1 MKISERSPHME
12 INLTSKLRIV
22 FQSEDDRKSAFDTLI
37 AYRDACNYVSQY
49 VFNHDFV
56 LKQSELQSAL
66 YHELRKQFGLK
77 SQMTQSVF
85 KTVIARY
92 KTVQTQL
99 RKQRVWDGYKKDNH
113 GKDVPN
119 YINKDLMFLWK
130 PIAFKRPQLDLVRNR
145 DYSFKNNMLSMNTIN
160 GRIRVQIHG
169 LSENPYFGGSW
180 TLGTGKVVRSGKHWF
195 FHVSASKEVSDFE
208 LGRLK
213 HVVGI
218 DRGLCQI
225 LTTYDEKGQTRFVS
239 GTFISKKRNHYA
251 NLRTRLQAKGTK
263 SAKRRLR
270 SLSGRESRWMSD
282 VNHQLSKTLVE
293 TYGKQTLFIL
303 EDLTGV
309 TFDTVHS
316 RRKENRY
323 EHHSWSFYDLEQ
335 KLRYKAHLNESE
347 VLLVDAHYTSQR
359 CPKCGSID
367 KSNRHKDIR
376 QYVCS
381 NCGYSSN
388 DDRVAAMNIYE
399 LGKWFVSGVEKPSFI
414 ISNE

>member
-1 MKISERSPHME
+1 ME

-22 FQSEDDRKSAFDTLI
+22 FQSVADRKSAFDTLI

-49 VFNHDFV
+49 VFYNDFV
-56 LKQSELQSAL
+56 LRQSDLQSAL
-66 YHELRKQFGLK
+66 YHELRKRFGLK

-119 YINKDLMFLWK
+119 YINKDLTFLWK
-130 PIAFKRPQLDLVRNR
+130 PIEFKRPQLDLVRNR
-145 DYSFKNNMLSMNTIN
+145 DYSFKNNVLSMNTIN
-160 GRIRVQIHG
+160 GRIHVKVYG
-169 LSENPYFGGSW
+169 LSENPYFDGSW

-195 FHVSASKEVSDFE
+195 FHVSASKEVSEFQ
-208 LGRLK
+208 LPRLK

-218 DRGLCQI
+218 DRGLRQI
-225 LTTYDEKGQTRFVS
+225 ITSYDEKGQTRFVNGS
-239 GTFISKKRNHYA
+239 FIAKKRNHYA
-251 NLRTRLQAKGTK
+251 KLRARLQAKCTK

-293 TYGKQTLFIL
+293 TYGKRTLFVL
-303 EDLTGV
+303 EDLTGM

-316 RRKENRY
+316 RRKEHRY

-367 KSNRHKDIR
+367 KSNRNKDVH
-376 QYVCS
+376 QYTCS

-388 DDRVAAMNIYE
+388 DDRVGAMNIYE
-399 LGKWFVSGVEKPSFI
+399 LGKWFVSGVEKPSFM

>member
-1 MKISERSPHME
+1 ME
-12 INLTSKLRIV
+12 ISLTSKLRFV
-22 FQSEDDRKSAFDTLI
+22 FQSDDDRNSAFDTLI

-49 VFNHDFV
+49 IFNNDFI

-66 YHELRKQFGLK
+66 YHELRQRFGLK
-77 SQMTQSVF
+77 SQMTQSIF
-85 KTVIARY
+85 KTVIAHY

-119 YINKDLMFLWK
+119 YIHKDLTFLWK
-130 PIAFKRPQLDLVRNR
+130 PIEFKRPQLDLVRNR

-160 GRIRVQIHG
+160 GRIHVKVYG
-169 LSENPYFGGSW
+169 LLENPYFNGSW

-195 FHVSASKEVSDFE
+195 FHLAASKEVPSFE
-208 LGRLK
+208 LTRLK

-218 DRGLCQI
+218 DRGLRQI
-225 LTTYDEKGQTRFVS
+225 LTTYDEKGQTRFVN
-239 GTFISKKRNHYA
+239 GDFIVKKRNHYA
-251 NLRTRLQAKGTK
+251 NLRERLQAKGTK

-270 SLSGRESRWMSD
+270 SLSGRESRWMND

-293 TYGKQTLFIL
+293 TYGKRTLFVL

-316 RRKENRY
+316 RRKEHRY

-347 VLLVDAHYTSQR
+347 VVLVDAHYTSQR

-367 KSNRHKDIR
+367 KSNRYKDIH
-376 QYVCS
+376 QYACS

-388 DDRVAAMNIYE
+388 DDRVGAMNIYE
-399 LGKWFVSGVEKPSFI
+399 LGKWFVSGIDKPSFV

>member
-1 MKISERSPHME
+1 
-12 INLTSKLRIV
+12 
-22 FQSEDDRKSAFDTLI
+22 
-37 AYRDACNYVSQY
+37 
-49 VFNHDFV
+49 
-56 LKQSELQSAL
+56 
-66 YHELRKQFGLK
+66 
-77 SQMTQSVF
+77 
-85 KTVIARY
+85 
-92 KTVQTQL
+92 
-99 RKQRVWDGYKKDNH
+99 
-113 GKDVPN
+113 
-119 YINKDLMFLWK
+119 
-130 PIAFKRPQLDLVRNR
+130 
-145 DYSFKNNMLSMNTIN
+145 MNTIN
-160 GRIRVQIHG
+160 GRIHVQIHG
-169 LSENPYFGGSW
+169 LLENPYFDGSW

-195 FHVSASKEVSDFE
+195 FHVSASKEVPDFE

-218 DRGLCQI
+218 DRGLRQI
-225 LTTYDEKGQTRFVS
+225 LTTYDEKGQTRFVN
-239 GTFISKKRNHYA
+239 GAFIAKKRNHYA
-251 NLRTRLQAKGTK
+251 NLRARLQVKGTK

-282 VNHQLSKTLVE
+282 VNHQLSKTLVN
-293 TYGKQTLFIL
+293 TYGKQTLFVL

-347 VLLVDAHYTSQR
+347 VVLVDAHYTSQR

-367 KSNRHKDIR
+367 KSNRDKDIH

-388 DDRVAAMNIYE
+388 DDRVGAMNIYE
-399 LGKWFVSGVEKPSFI
+399 LGKWFVSGIEKPSFV

>member
-1 MKISERSPHME
+1 ME

-22 FQSEDDRKSAFDTLI
+22 FQSEEDRKSAFDTLI

-49 VFNHDFV
+49 IFNHDFA

-66 YHELRKQFGLK
+66 YHELRERFGLK

-99 RKQRVWDGYKKDNH
+99 RKQRVWNGYKKDNH

-119 YINKDLMFLWK
+119 YISKDLTFLWK
-130 PIAFKRPQLDLVRNR
+130 PIEFKRPQLDLVRNR
-145 DYSFKNNMLSMNTIN
+145 DYSFKNDMLSMNTIN

-169 LSENPYFGGSW
+169 LLENPYFDGSW
-180 TLGTGKVVRSGKHWF
+180 NLGTGKVVRSGKHWF
-195 FHVSASKEVSDFE
+195 FHVSVSREVPSFE
-208 LGRLK
+208 LSRLK

-218 DRGLCQI
+218 DRGLRQI
-225 LTTYDEKGQTRFVS
+225 LTTYDEKGQTRFVN
-239 GTFISKKRNHYA
+239 GAFIAKKRNHYA
-251 NLRTRLQAKGTK
+251 NLRARLQAKGTK

-270 SLSGRESRWMSD
+270 SLSGRESRWIGD
-282 VNHQLSKTLVE
+282 VNHQLSKTLVN
-293 TYGKQTLFIL
+293 TYGKQTLFVL

-309 TFDTVHS
+309 TFDTVNS
-316 RRKENRY
+316 RKK

-347 VLLVDAHYTSQR
+347 VVLVDAHYTSQR

-367 KSNRHKDIR
+367 KSNRDKNIH
-376 QYVCS
+376 QYSCS
-381 NCGYSSN
+381 NCNYSSN
-388 DDRVAAMNIYE
+388 DDRVGAMNIYE
-399 LGKWFVSGVEKPSFI
+399 LGKWFVSGVEKPSFV

>member
-1 MKISERSPHME
+1 ME
-12 INLTSKLRIV
+12 INLTSKLRFV
-22 FQSEDDRKSAFDTLI
+22 FQSDIDRNSAYDTLI

-49 VFNHDFV
+49 IFNNDCV

-66 YHELRKQFGLK
+66 YHELRTRFGLK

-119 YINKDLMFLWK
+119 YIHKDLTFLWK
-130 PIAFKRPQLDLVRNR
+130 PIEFKRPQLDLVRNR
-145 DYSFKNNMLSMNTIN
+145 DYSFKNNVLSMNTIN
-160 GRIRVQIHG
+160 GRIHVKVYG
-169 LSENPYFGGSW
+169 LSKNPYFDGSW

-195 FHVSASKEVSDFE
+195 FHVSASKEVPEFQ
-208 LGRLK
+208 LTNLK

-218 DRGLCQI
+218 DRGLRKI
-225 LTTYDEKGQTRFVS
+225 ITSYDEKGQTRFVN
-239 GTFISKKRNHYA
+239 GDFIAKKRNHYA
-251 NLRTRLQAKGTK
+251 KLRARLQAKGTK

-293 TYGKQTLFIL
+293 TYGKQTLFVL

-316 RRKENRY
+316 RRKEHRY

-335 KLRYKAHLNESE
+335 KLRYKSHLNESE

-367 KSNRHKDIR
+367 KSNRNKDVH

-388 DDRVAAMNIYE
+388 DDRVGAMNIYE
-399 LGKWFVSGVEKPSFI
+399 LGKWFVSGIEKPSFV

>member
-1 MKISERSPHME
+1 ME

-145 DYSFKNNMLSMNTIN
+145 DYSFKNNMLYMNTIN

-169 LSENPYFGGSW
+169 LSKKPYFGGSW

-218 DRGLCQI
+218 DRGLRQI
-225 LTTYDEKGQTRFVS
+225 LTTYDEKGQTCFVN
-239 GTFISKKRNHYA
+239 GAFIAKKRNHYA

>member
-1 MKISERSPHME
+1 ME

-22 FQSEDDRKSAFDTLI
+22 FQSDDDRKSAFDTLI

-49 VFNHDFV
+49 IFNHGFV
-56 LKQSELQSAL
+56 LKQSDLQSAL
-66 YHELRKQFGLK
+66 YHELRECFGLK

-113 GKDVPN
+113 GKEIPN
-119 YINKDLMFLWK
+119 YINKDLTFLWK
-130 PIAFKRPQLDLVRNR
+130 PIKFKRPQLDLVRNR
-145 DYSFKNNMLSMNTIN
+145 DYSFKNNVLSMNTIN

-169 LSENPYFGGSW
+169 LLENSYFDGSW

-195 FHVSASKEVSDFE
+195 FHVSAGKEVSDFE
-208 LGRLK
+208 LGRVK

-218 DRGLCQI
+218 DRGLRQI
-225 LTTYDEKGQTRFVS
+225 LTTYDEKGQTRFVN
-239 GTFISKKRNHYA
+239 GAFITKKRNHYA
-251 NLRTRLQAKGTK
+251 NLRARLQAKGTK

-293 TYGKQTLFIL
+293 TYGKQTLFVL

-309 TFDTVHS
+309 TFDTVHA
-316 RRKENRY
+316 RRKEHRY

-335 KLRYKAHLNESE
+335 KLRCKAHLNESE
-347 VLLVDAHYTSQR
+347 VVLVDAHYTSQR

-367 KSNRHKDIR
+367 KSNRDKNLH

-381 NCGYSSN
+381 NCGYASN
-388 DDRVAAMNIYE
+388 DDRVGAMNIYE
-399 LGKWFVSGVEKPSFI
+399 LGKWFVSGIKKPSFV

>member
-1 MKISERSPHME
+1 ME
-12 INLTSKLRIV
+12 ISLTSKLRIV
-22 FQSEDDRKSAFDTLI
+22 FQSEDDRKSAYDTMI
-37 AYRDACNYVSQY
+37 AYRDACNFVSQY
-49 VFNHDFV
+49 IFDHDFV

-66 YHELRKQFGLK
+66 YHELRKRFGLK

-119 YINKDLMFLWK
+119 YIKKDLTFLWK
-130 PIAFKRPQLDLVRNR
+130 PIEFKRPQVDLVRNR

-160 GRIRVQIHG
+160 GRIFVKVYG
-169 LSENPYFGGSW
+169 LEENHYFDGSW
-180 TLGTGKVVRSGKHWF
+180 KLGIGKVVRSGKHWF
-195 FHVSASKEVSDFE
+195 FHVSVSKEVPDFKMKD
-208 LGRLK
+208 LK

-218 DRGLCQI
+218 DRGLRQI
-225 LTTYDEKGQTRFVS
+225 LTTYDEKGQTRFVN
-239 GTFISKKRNHYA
+239 GAFISKKRKHYA
-251 NLRTRLQAKGTK
+251 KLRARLQAKGTK

-282 VNHQLSKTLVE
+282 VNHQLSKTLVQ
-293 TYGKQTLFIL
+293 TYGKQTLFVL

-316 RRKENRY
+316 RKKENRY

-347 VLLVDAHYTSQR
+347 VVLVDAHYTSQR
-359 CPKCGSID
+359 CPKCGTID
-367 KSNRHKDIR
+367 KSNRDKDIH
-376 QYVCS
+376 QYTCS
-381 NCGYSSN
+381 NCNYSSN
-388 DDRVAAMNIYE
+388 DDRVGAMNIYE
-399 LGKWFVSGVEKPSFI
+399 LGKWFVSGVDEPAFSI
-414 ISNE
+414 NE

>member
-1 MKISERSPHME
+1 ME

-22 FQSEDDRKSAFDTLI
+22 FQSEADRKSAFDTLI
-37 AYRDACNYVSQY
+37 AYRNACNYVSQY
-49 VFNHDFV
+49 IFNHDFV
-56 LKQSELQSAL
+56 SKQSELQSAL

-77 SQMTQSVF
+77 SQMAQSVF

-113 GKDVPN
+113 GKEIPN
-119 YINKDLMFLWK
+119 YINKDLTFLWK
-130 PIAFKRPQLDLVRNR
+130 PIEFKRPQLDLVRNR
-145 DYSFKNNMLSMNTIN
+145 DYSFKNSVLSMNTIN
-160 GRIRVQIHG
+160 GRIHVQIHG
-169 LSENPYFGGSW
+169 LLENHYFDGSW

-195 FHVSASKEVSDFE
+195 FHVSASKEVPDFE

-218 DRGLCQI
+218 DRGLRQI
-225 LTTYDEKGQTRFVS
+225 LTTYDEKGQTRFVN
-239 GTFISKKRNHYA
+239 GAFIAKKRNHYA
-251 NLRTRLQAKGTK
+251 NLRARLQAKGTK

-293 TYGKQTLFIL
+293 TYGKQTLFVL

-316 RRKENRY
+316 RKKENRY

-347 VLLVDAHYTSQR
+347 VVLVDAHYTSQR

-367 KSNRHKDIR
+367 KSNRNKNIH
-376 QYVCS
+376 QYRCS
-381 NCGYSSN
+381 NCSYSSN
-388 DDRVAAMNIYE
+388 DDRVGAMNIYE

-414 ISNE
+414 TSNE

>member
-1 MKISERSPHME
+1 ME
-12 INLTSKLRIV
+12 ISLTSKLRIV
-22 FQSEDDRKSAFDTLI
+22 FQSDDDRKSAYDTLI

-49 VFNHDFV
+49 IFNNDFI

-66 YHELRKQFGLK
+66 YHELRQRFGLK
-77 SQMTQSVF
+77 SQMTQSIF

-119 YINKDLMFLWK
+119 YIHKDLTFLWK
-130 PIAFKRPQLDLVRNR
+130 PIKFKRPQLDLVRNR

-160 GRIRVQIHG
+160 GRIHVKVYG
-169 LSENPYFGGSW
+169 LLENPYFNGSW

-195 FHVSASKEVSDFE
+195 FHLAASKEVPSFE
-208 LGRLK
+208 LTRLK

-218 DRGLCQI
+218 DRGLRQI
-225 LTTYDEKGQTRFVS
+225 LTTYDEKGQTRFVN
-239 GTFISKKRNHYA
+239 GDFIVKKRNHYA
-251 NLRTRLQAKGTK
+251 NLRERLQAKGTK

-270 SLSGRESRWMSD
+270 SLSGRESRWMND

-293 TYGKQTLFIL
+293 TYGKRTLFVL

-316 RRKENRY
+316 RRKEHRY

-347 VLLVDAHYTSQR
+347 VVLVDAHYTSQR

-367 KSNRHKDIR
+367 KSNRHKDIH
-376 QYVCS
+376 QYACS

-388 DDRVAAMNIYE
+388 DDRVGAMNIYE
-399 LGKWFVSGVEKPSFI
+399 LGKWFVSGIDKPSFV

>member
-1 MKISERSPHME
+1 ME
-12 INLTSKLRIV
+12 INLTSQLRIV
-22 FQSEDDRKSAFDTLI
+22 FQSDDDRNSAYNTLI

-49 VFNHDFV
+49 IFYNDFV
-56 LKQSELQSAL
+56 LRQSELQSAL
-66 YHELRKQFGLK
+66 YHDLRKRFGLK

-92 KTVQTQL
+92 KTVRTQL
-99 RKQRVWDGYKKDNH
+99 RKQRVCDGYKKDNH

-119 YINKDLMFLWK
+119 YIHKDLTFLWK
-130 PIAFKRPQLDLVRNR
+130 PIEFKRPQLDLVRNR
-145 DYSFKNNMLSMNTIN
+145 DYSFKNDVLSMNTIN
-160 GRIRVQIHG
+160 GRIHVKVYG
-169 LSENPYFGGSW
+169 LSENPYFDGSW
-180 TLGTGKVVRSGKHWF
+180 NLGTGKVVRSGKHWF
-195 FHVSASKEVSDFE
+195 FHVSASKEVPEFQ
-208 LGRLK
+208 LTNLK

-218 DRGLCQI
+218 DRGLRQI
-225 LTTYDEKGQTRFVS
+225 ITSYDEKGQTRFVN
-239 GTFISKKRNHYA
+239 GAFITKKRNHYA
-251 NLRTRLQAKGTK
+251 KLRTRLQAKGTK

-270 SLSGRESRWMSD
+270 SLSERESRWMSD

-293 TYGKQTLFIL
+293 TYGKQTLFVL

-316 RRKENRY
+316 RRKEHRY

-335 KLRYKAHLNESE
+335 KLIYKAHLNESE

-359 CPKCGSID
+359 CPKCGSIH
-367 KSNRHKDIR
+367 KSNRNKDLH
-376 QYVCS
+376 QYACS

-388 DDRVAAMNIYE
+388 DDRVGAMNIYE
-399 LGKWFVSGVEKPSFI
+399 LGKWFVSGIEKSSFV

>member
-1 MKISERSPHME
+1 ME

-22 FQSEDDRKSAFDTLI
+22 FQSEADRQSAFDTLI

-49 VFNHDFV
+49 VFHHDFV
-56 LKQSELQSAL
+56 LKQSELQVAL
-66 YHELRKQFGLK
+66 YHEIRKQFGLK

-113 GKDVPN
+113 GKEIPN
-119 YINKDLMFLWK
+119 YINKDLTFLWK
-130 PIAFKRPQLDLVRNR
+130 PIEFKHPQLDLVRNR
-145 DYSFKNNMLSMNTIN
+145 DYSFKNNVLSMNTIN
-160 GRIRVQIHG
+160 GRIHVKVCGR
-169 LSENPYFGGSW
+169 LEDPYFDGSW

-195 FHVSASKEVSDFE
+195 FHVSAGKEVPNFE

-218 DRGLCQI
+218 DRGLRQI
-225 LTTYDEKGQTRFVS
+225 LTTYDEKGQTRFAN
-239 GTFISKKRNHYA
+239 GAFIAKKRNHYA

-293 TYGKQTLFIL
+293 TYGKQTLFVL

-316 RRKENRY
+316 RRKEHRY

-347 VLLVDAHYTSQR
+347 VVLLDAHYTSQR
-359 CPKCGSID
+359 CPKCGIID
-367 KSNRHKDIR
+367 KSNRDKNLH

-388 DDRVAAMNIYE
+388 DDRVGAMNIYE
-399 LGKWFVSGVEKPSFI
+399 LGKWFVSGIEKPSFV

>member
-1 MKISERSPHME
+1 ME

-22 FQSEDDRKSAFDTLI
+22 FQSDADRKSAYNTLI
-37 AYRDACNYVSQY
+37 AYRDACNYISQY
-49 VFNHDFV
+49 IFNNDFV
-56 LKQSELQSAL
+56 LRQSELQSAL
-66 YHELRKQFGLK
+66 YHEIRKQFGLK

-92 KTVQTQL
+92 KTVQSQL
-99 RKQRVWDGYKKDNH
+99 RKQRVWDCYKKDNH

-119 YINKDLMFLWK
+119 YINKDLTFLWK
-130 PIAFKRPQLDLVRNR
+130 PLEFKRPQLDLVRNR
-145 DYSFKNNMLSMNTIN
+145 DYSFKNNVLSINTIN
-160 GRIRVQIHG
+160 GRIHVQIHG
-169 LSENPYFGGSW
+169 LLENPYFDGSW

-195 FHVSASKEVSDFE
+195 FHVATSKEVPSFK

-218 DRGLCQI
+218 DRGLRQI
-225 LTTYDEKGQTRFVS
+225 LTTYDEKGQTRFVNGS
-239 GTFISKKRNHYA
+239 FITKKRNHYA
-251 NLRTRLQAKGTK
+251 KLRARLQAKGTK

-270 SLSGRESRWMSD
+270 SLSGRESRWMND

-293 TYGKQTLFIL
+293 TYGKQTLFVL

-309 TFDTVHS
+309 TFDTVHL

-347 VLLVDAHYTSQR
+347 VVLVDAHYTSQR

-367 KSNRHKDIR
+367 KSNRDKNIH
-376 QYVCS
+376 QYSCS
-381 NCGYSSN
+381 NCSYSSN
-388 DDRVAAMNIYE
+388 DDRVGAMNIYE

>member
-1 MKISERSPHME
+1 ME

-22 FQSEDDRKSAFDTLI
+22 FQSEDDRKSAFDTLV

-66 YHELRKQFGLK
+66 YHELRECFGLK

-113 GKDVPN
+113 GKEIPN
-119 YINKDLMFLWK
+119 YINKDLTFLWK
-130 PIAFKRPQLDLVRNR
+130 PIEFKRPQLDLVRNR
-145 DYSFKNNMLSMNTIN
+145 DYSFRNNVLSMNTIN

-169 LSENPYFGGSW
+169 LLENPYFDGSW
-180 TLGTGKVVRSGKHWF
+180 NLGTGKVVRSGKHWF
-195 FHVSASKEVSDFE
+195 FHVSASKEVPDFE

-218 DRGLCQI
+218 DRGLRQI
-225 LTTYDEKGQTRFVS
+225 ITSYDEKGQTRFVN
-239 GTFISKKRNHYA
+239 GAFIAKRRNHYA
-251 NLRTRLQAKGTK
+251 NLRARLQAKGTK

-293 TYGKQTLFIL
+293 TYGKQTLFVL

-309 TFDTVHS
+309 AFDTVHS
-316 RRKENRY
+316 RKKEHRY

-335 KLRYKAHLNESE
+335 KLRYKANLNESE
-347 VLLVDAHYTSQR
+347 VVLVDAHYTSQR
-359 CPKCGSID
+359 CPKCGSIN
-367 KSNRHKDIR
+367 KSNRDKNLH

-381 NCGYSSN
+381 NCSYSSN
-388 DDRVAAMNIYE
+388 DDRVGAMNIYE
-399 LGKWFVSGVEKPSFI
+399 LGKWFVSGVEKPSFVI
-414 ISNE
+414 PNE

>member
-1 MKISERSPHME
+1 ME

-49 VFNHDFV
+49 IFNHDFV

-113 GKDVPN
+113 GKEIPN
-119 YINKDLMFLWK
+119 YINKDLTFLWK
-130 PIAFKRPQLDLVRNR
+130 PIEFKRPQLDLVRNR
-145 DYSFKNNMLSMNTIN
+145 DYSFKNNVLSMNTIN
-160 GRIRVQIHG
+160 GRIHAKIHG
-169 LSENPYFGGSW
+169 LLDNPYFDGSW
-180 TLGTGKVVRSGKHWF
+180 ALGTGKVVRSGKHWF
-195 FHVSASKEVSDFE
+195 FHVSVSCEVPDFE

-218 DRGLCQI
+218 DRGLRQI
-225 LTTYDEKGQTRFVS
+225 LTTYDEKGQTRFVNGS
-239 GTFISKKRNHYA
+239 FIGKKRNHYA
-251 NLRTRLQAKGTK
+251 NLRARLQAKGTK

-293 TYGKQTLFIL
+293 TYGKQTLFVL

-316 RRKENRY
+316 RKKAHRY

-347 VLLVDAHYTSQR
+347 VVLVDAHYTSQR

-367 KSNRHKDIR
+367 KTNRDKNIH

-381 NCGYSSN
+381 NCSYSSN
-388 DDRVAAMNIYE
+388 DDRVGAMNIYE
-399 LGKWFVSGVEKPSFI
+399 LGKWFVSGVEKPSFVT
-414 ISNE
+414 SNE